1 MIKGNRTE
9 GINSTEVGTGGTCPS
24 LITVPTGKT
33 FIMTDLVMSPDS
45 AGVASLVA
53 LVASA
58 EAVGFYDFVM
68 SGGTAASGN
77 TVAVFKYA
85 WDLEMG
91 VSGATAIGFRRVGA
105 AYHFTNGPEFSR
117 AVSVEVAG
125 AAAGS
130 NHVPTGCIWVA
141 GILR

>member
-1 MIKGNRTE
+1 MIKGNRVE

-24 LITVPTGKT
+24 LITVQTGKT
-33 FIMTDLVMSPDS
+33 FVLTDLVISPDY
-45 AGVASLVA
+45 AGVGSAVA

-58 EAVGFYDFVM
+58 EVVGFYDFVM

-85 WDLEMG
+85 WNLDMAS
-91 VSGATAIGFRRVGA
+91 SGATAIAMRRIGA
-105 AYHFTNGPEFSR
+105 TYHFTNGPEFSR

-130 NHVPTGCIWVA
+130 NNVPTGCIWVA
-141 GILR
+141 GIYR